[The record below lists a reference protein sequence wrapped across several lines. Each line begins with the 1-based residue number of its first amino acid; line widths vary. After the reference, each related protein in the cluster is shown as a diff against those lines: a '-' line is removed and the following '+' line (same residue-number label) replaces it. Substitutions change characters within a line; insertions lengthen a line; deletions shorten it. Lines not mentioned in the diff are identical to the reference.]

1 MILDTTNAGWI
12 YVQDRPDWGADY
24 DFQKEFVTV
33 ITKSKNASEQRAR
46 IRQKPRYKLAYFIA
60 AMTTAEASVRRAQAL
75 KGMGSNLAV
84 PIWHAWED
92 VSSIVGNVINVAH
105 TSLLLRPFKAGALVY
120 FEQTGFTSVFR
131 RVASVAAGAV
141 TCVAGNAEYPVIAV
155 PAYTTPRMYP
165 VISGISDENSVRF
178 LHPDVN
184 KTTQLF
190 DVIEL

>member
-1 MILDTTNAGWI
+1 MIIDTTNAGWV

-46 IRQKPRYKLAYFIA
+46 MRQKPRHKLAYFIA
-60 AMTTAEASVRRAQAL
+60 AMTTAEATVRRAQAI
-75 KGMGSNLAV
+75 KGLGANLAV

-92 VSSIVGNVINVAH
+92 VTSIVGEVFNVAH
-105 TSLLLRPFKAGALVY
+105 TKLLLRPFKAGALVY
-120 FEQTGFTSVFR
+120 LEQDGFTSVFC

-141 TCVAGNAEYPVIAV
+141 TRQAGNAEYPNVAV

-165 VISGISDENSVRF
+165 VISGIADENSVRF
-178 LHPDVN
+178 VHPDVN
-184 KTTQLF
+184 RASQLF